1 MKSRYLGLAL
11 LLATPPALAGPFDQ
25 LQQIEAQQRQAEEAR
40 RAEQKRAYDA
50 EMAKQRAQAQAAARK
65 REAVAEQKRAE
76 QKRLQTR
83 DEKFVDE
90 ERAMALEERRLKL
103 DAMKARTARTN
114 DYIDAELREKAA
126 RSDVIQ
132 SEADANRNISTGAKS
147 LMESTGDAEV
157 NKSKSW
163 FGS

>member
-11 LLATPPALAGPFDQ
+11 LLAAAPALAGPFDQ
-25 LQQIEAQQRQAEEAR
+25 LQQIEAQQKQAEEAR

>member
-11 LLATPPALAGPFDQ
+11 LLAASPALAGPFDQ
-25 LQQIEAQQRQAEEAR
+25 LQQIEVQQKQAEDAR

-50 EMAKQRAQAQAAARK
+50 EVAQQRAQAQAAARK
-65 REAVAEQKRAE
+65 REAIAEQKRAE
-76 QKRLQTR
+76 QKRLQNR

>member
-11 LLATPPALAGPFDQ
+11 VLAASPVLAGPFDQ
-25 LQQIEAQQRQAEEAR
+25 LQQIEAQQKQAEAARQAEQQRAHDAQVAR
-40 RAEQKRAYDA
+40 
-50 EMAKQRAQAQAAARK
+50 QRAQAQAAARK
-65 REAVAEQKRAE
+65 REAAAEQKRAE
-76 QKRLQTR
+76 QRRLQSR
-83 DEKFVDE
+83 DEKFEDQ

-132 SEADANRNISTGAKS
+132 AEADASRNISTGAKS

-157 NKSKSW
+157 NKSKRW
-163 FGS
+163 FGN